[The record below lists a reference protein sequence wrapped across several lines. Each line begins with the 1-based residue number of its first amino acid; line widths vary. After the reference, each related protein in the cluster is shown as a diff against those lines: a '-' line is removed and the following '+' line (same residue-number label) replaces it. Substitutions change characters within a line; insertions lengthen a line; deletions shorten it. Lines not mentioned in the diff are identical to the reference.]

1 MYANLDIRQSYAQNF
16 TTSQTRFW
24 QDLIPFSKK
33 LSRLRTRQIS
43 SQFVGQETCTAYT
56 FHLAKY
62 GDIVNIEN
70 GNSYG
75 NGSFIA
81 TPTAARPA
89 IFHISSCRALVVVRT
104 VGVAEKITL
113 NGQKSFRREHAAQMD
128 SSAADTVQS

>member
-1 MYANLDIRQSYAQNF
+1 M
-16 TTSQTRFW
+16 
-24 QDLIPFSKK
+24 
-33 LSRLRTRQIS
+33 
-43 SQFVGQETCTAYT
+43 
-56 FHLAKY
+56 
-62 GDIVNIEN
+62 NIEN

>member
-1 MYANLDIRQSYAQNF
+1 MG
-16 TTSQTRFW
+16 T
-24 QDLIPFSKK
+24 
-33 LSRLRTRQIS
+33 LSRIIFR
-43 SQFVGQETCTAYT
+43 VGQTWSAYAHGKYFHNFFDMSEKETCKAHTLD
-56 FHLAKY
+56 LAKY

-113 NGQKSFRREHAAQMD
+113 NG
-128 SSAADTVQS
+128 

>member
-1 MYANLDIRQSYAQNF
+1 MSE
-16 TTSQTRFW
+16 
-24 QDLIPFSKK
+24 K
-33 LSRLRTRQIS
+33 
-43 SQFVGQETCTAYT
+43 ETCKD
-56 FHLAKY
+56 HILDLATY

-104 VGVAEKITL
+104 GRVAEKITL
-113 NGQKSFRREHAAQMD
+113 NG
-128 SSAADTVQS
+128 

>member
-24 QDLIPFSKK
+24 QNLIPFSTK

-43 SQFVGQETCTAYT
+43 SQFVGQETCTAYI

>member
-1 MYANLDIRQSYAQNF
+1 MNLKEIESLIKEAMPDAKIEI
-16 TTSQTRFW
+16 
-24 QDLIPFSKK
+24 QDLAGDGNHYSA
-33 LSRLRTRQIS
+33 TVIS
-43 SQFVGQETCTAYT
+43 SQFVGQETCTAYI

-113 NGQKSFRREHAAQMD
+113 NG
-128 SSAADTVQS
+128 

>member
-1 MYANLDIRQSYAQNF
+1 MYE
-16 TTSQTRFW
+16 
-24 QDLIPFSKK
+24 K
-33 LSRLRTRQIS
+33 
-43 SQFVGQETCTAYT
+43 ETCKA
-56 FHLAKY
+56 HILDLATY
-62 GDIVNIEN
+62 GDILNIEN

-113 NGQKSFRREHAAQMD
+113 NG
-128 SSAADTVQS
+128 

>member
-1 MYANLDIRQSYAQNF
+1 MYE
-16 TTSQTRFW
+16 
-24 QDLIPFSKK
+24 K
-33 LSRLRTRQIS
+33 
-43 SQFVGQETCTAYT
+43 ETCKA
-56 FHLAKY
+56 HILDLATY

-104 VGVAEKITL
+104 VGVAEKIFL
-113 NGQKSFRREHAAQMD
+113 NG
-128 SSAADTVQS
+128 

>member
-1 MYANLDIRQSYAQNF
+1 MYE
-16 TTSQTRFW
+16 
-24 QDLIPFSKK
+24 K
-33 LSRLRTRQIS
+33 
-43 SQFVGQETCTAYT
+43 ETCKA
-56 FHLAKY
+56 HILDLATY

-104 VGVAEKITL
+104 VGVAEKIIL
-113 NGQKSFRREHAAQMD
+113 NG
-128 SSAADTVQS
+128 

>member
-1 MYANLDIRQSYAQNF
+1 MYE
-16 TTSQTRFW
+16 
-24 QDLIPFSKK
+24 K
-33 LSRLRTRQIS
+33 
-43 SQFVGQETCTAYT
+43 ETCKA
-56 FHLAKY
+56 HILDLATY

-104 VGVAEKITL
+104 VGVAEKIVL
-113 NGQKSFRREHAAQMD
+113 NG
-128 SSAADTVQS
+128 

>member
-1 MYANLDIRQSYAQNF
+1 MYE
-16 TTSQTRFW
+16 
-24 QDLIPFSKK
+24 K
-33 LSRLRTRQIS
+33 
-43 SQFVGQETCTAYT
+43 ETCKAHTLD
-56 FHLAKY
+56 LAKY

-89 IFHISSCRALVVVRT
+89 IFHISSCRALVVVRM

-113 NGQKSFRREHAAQMD
+113 DG
-128 SSAADTVQS
+128 